1 MGLVGCEGDGGLGA
15 PILSELQGLPVPE
28 NAEIA
33 ARDAGTANAP
43 ILVYR
48 VPGATH
54 EQLKRWYAREMPV
67 GRDWQGWSW
76 CDSEENESGFF
87 RYYHRPGEALLS
99 VNPGAGRR
107 DPPGLHHLRSLLRLR
122 SPVPGPSPLLPL
134 PPLLLPPGFATAKA
148 RTSAASSMSFSVGF
162 PAP

>member
-1 MGLVGCEGDGGLGA
+1 MTDRSSMSPPLPPPPASRSGGFRNGSRWRSRLLSVVLLAGMAGATGCQGDGGLGA

-33 ARDAGTANAP
+33 ARDAGTVNAP

-67 GRDWQGWSW
+67 GRDWEGWSW

-99 VNPGAGRR
+99 VILAPDAGI
-107 DPPGLHHLRSLLRLR
+107 LL
-122 SPVPGPSPLLPL
+122 GY
-134 PPLLLPPGFATAKA
+134 T
-148 RTSAASSMSFSVGF
+148 TSGRC
-162 PAP
+162 

>member
-1 MGLVGCEGDGGLGA
+1 MIDRSPVSTAPSPPPASRSGGYRKRSPWGSRLLSLVLLAGMAGVAACEGDGGLGA
-15 PILSELQGLPVPE
+15 PVLSELQGLPVPE

-99 VNPGAGRR
+99 VILAPDAGI
-107 DPPGLHHLRSLLRLR
+107 LL
-122 SPVPGPSPLLPL
+122 GY
-134 PPLLLPPGFATAKA
+134 T
-148 RTSAASSMSFSVGF
+148 TSGRC
-162 PAP
+162 

>member
-1 MGLVGCEGDGGLGA
+1 MIQRTPAHAAPPPSQATPERARRRPGRRAGGILGVLILAVLGACQGDGGIGA
-15 PILSELQGLPVPE
+15 ATLSELQGLPVPD

-33 ARDAGTANAP
+33 ARDAGTADAP

-54 EQLKRWYAREMPV
+54 EQLKRWYGREMPV
-67 GRDWQGWSW
+67 GEDWEGWTW

-99 VNPGAGRR
+99 VILAPDAGI
-107 DPPGLHHLRSLLRLR
+107 LL
-122 SPVPGPSPLLPL
+122 SY
-134 PPLLLPPGFATAKA
+134 T
-148 RTSAASSMSFSVGF
+148 TSGRC
-162 PAP
+162 

>member
-1 MGLVGCEGDGGLGA
+1 MTDRSPVCSTHPSPLASPGGEHRQPGPWTSRLLSLLLLVGVVGLVGCEGDGGLGA

-99 VNPGAGRR
+99 VILAPDAGI
-107 DPPGLHHLRSLLRLR
+107 LL
-122 SPVPGPSPLLPL
+122 GY
-134 PPLLLPPGFATAKA
+134 T
-148 RTSAASSMSFSVGF
+148 TSGRC
-162 PAP
+162 